1 MKVRVMVATNP
12 MVRDRMLRREFNDL
26 VWASDDMET
35 VAHYYEGAV
44 VEMCVDLCSDVEMSY
59 VRSSSELEVPVEDYT
74 FGVAEM
80 HYPAG
85 AYWYVFSRAYL
96 LEHASNISEV
106 FPNLEPYMEHDDE

>member
-44 VEMCVDLCSDVEMSY
+44 VEMQVDLCSKVEMQY
-59 VRSSSELEVPVEDYT
+59 VRDASELVVPVEGYT

-80 HYPAG
+80 HYPPG

-96 LEHASNISEV
+96 LEHAMDIREI
-106 FPNLEPYMEHDDE
+106 FPNLEQYMERDE

>member
-26 VWASDDMET
+26 VWASDDLET
-35 VAHYYEGAV
+35 VAYYYEGAV
-44 VEMCVDLCSDVEMSY
+44 VEMQVDLCSKVEMKFVSDT
-59 VRSSSELEVPVEDYT
+59 SELEVPVGDYT
-74 FGVAEM
+74 FGVEEM

-96 LEHASNISEV
+96 LEHASNIREV
-106 FPNLEPYMEHDDE
+106 FPNLEPYMERDE